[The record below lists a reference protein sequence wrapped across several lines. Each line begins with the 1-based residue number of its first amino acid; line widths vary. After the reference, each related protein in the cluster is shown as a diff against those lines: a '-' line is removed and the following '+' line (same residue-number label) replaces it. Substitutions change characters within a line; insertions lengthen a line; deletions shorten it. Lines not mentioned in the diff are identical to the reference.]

1 MTWISPSIGN
11 IFIIVTHDPLKSQLK
26 MAEIKTSGPIGAWE
40 VKLEIM
46 TDRPTPSNNRD
57 RETDRPGHR
66 EVLLPITDSCT

>member
-1 MTWISPSIGN
+1 MRPSQISSENGRN
-11 IFIIVTHDPLKSQLK
+11 HGS
-26 MAEIKTSGPIGAWE
+26 WE

-57 RETDRPGHR
+57 READRPGHR